1 MSLILDA
8 FKAGS
13 VHRWHC
19 NPWLAGTHDRTDGH
33 GARVARIIDLLW
45 PDAPKALLQSALRHD
60 DGEVAV
66 GDVKAPAKDAD
77 PVFAEMLE
85 DRETV
90 ARQSLW
96 GPDPALTLDDLRKL
110 KFADRLD
117 AWIWARH
124 HRAPM
129 SVDGWPA
136 AMCWLFA
143 EAQMLGV
150 DAEWNALVLD
160 MP

>member
-1 MSLILDA
+1 MSIITA
-8 FKAGS
+8 WHAGR
-13 VHRWHC
+13 VRRWHT
-19 NPWLAGTHDRTDGH
+19 NAHLSWTSDYNDGHQGRVASLLLLLHPAPTLDLIRAALTHDMGEWAIGDLNALAKARHPDLAALVAQIEQEALEVIF
-33 GARVARIIDLLW
+33 GAFPDLPPQDARW
-45 PDAPKALLQSALRHD
+45 
-60 DGEVAV
+60 
-66 GDVKAPAKDAD
+66 
-77 PVFAEMLE
+77 
-85 DRETV
+85 
-90 ARQSLW
+90 
-96 GPDPALTLDDLRKL
+96 L

-129 SVDGWPA
+129 DRDNWPA